1 MCLTL
6 LTISLYNFKEL
17 DPVTLHNQA
26 LMNMEANPTQV
37 KCFSEFGSVHVSFY
51 ERIGAVLLSVHKWFY
66 RNQNMFGEV
75 SGRFGFGKNHDNSI
89 FMFFAILQTIVVYS
103 ITIISC
109 NGKPSQS
116 CIQSFLLLVF
126 FPRALKSYSFCYSKI
141 HFLQV
146 SFDITEK

>member
-37 KCFSEFGSVHVSFY
+37 KCFLEFGIVHVSFY
-51 ERIGAVLLSVHKWFY
+51 EQIGVVLLSVHKWFY

-75 SGRFGFGKNHDNSI
+75 SGRFGFEKNHDNSI
-89 FMFFAILQTIVVYS
+89 FMFLQYCKQWWCTV
-103 ITIISC
+103 
-109 NGKPSQS
+109 
-116 CIQSFLLLVF
+116 
-126 FPRALKSYSFCYSKI
+126 
-141 HFLQV
+141 
-146 SFDITEK
+146 

>member
-51 ERIGAVLLSVHKWFY
+51 EQIGVVLLSVHKWFY

-75 SGRFGFGKNHDNSI
+75 SG
-89 FMFFAILQTIVVYS
+89 
-103 ITIISC
+103 
-109 NGKPSQS
+109 NGKPCQS
-116 CIQSFLLLVF
+116 CIQPFLLLF
-126 FPRALKSYSFCYSKI
+126 FFLRALKSYSFCYSKI

>member
-37 KCFSEFGSVHVSFY
+37 KCFSKFGSVHVSFY
-51 ERIGAVLLSVHKWFY
+51 EQIGVVLLSVHKWFY

-75 SGRFGFGKNHDNSI
+75 G
-89 FMFFAILQTIVVYS
+89 V
-103 ITIISC
+103 
-109 NGKPSQS
+109 
-116 CIQSFLLLVF
+116 
-126 FPRALKSYSFCYSKI
+126 
-141 HFLQV
+141 
-146 SFDITEK
+146 